1 MKFLTFSDLA
11 FEFALS
17 RKILNVSSGISLIV
31 IAVIVPSLSATYLK
45 SSFLNLFVKDVNDY
59 AKIGDTIYARI
70 LEIDENNNHVKLS
83 LKSVVKKRDENKK
96 LNHIKETG
104 SGFIKLEENLD
115 RWIAEKLSEINK

>member
-1 MKFLTFSDLA
+1 MTQYKVGKVVKGNITGIENYGIFVNLEDYYSGLIHISEISD
-11 FEFALS
+11 S
-17 RKILNVSSGISLIV
+17 
-31 IAVIVPSLSATYLK
+31 
-45 SSFLNLFVKDVNDY
+45 FVKDVNDY